1 MENVE
6 NKNSV
11 TLSRKEAEEYCAYKR
26 QKKISEIM
34 SAMRR
39 SESELTYH
47 CSGIKLCERASRLRQ
62 ASVRMSPSDLEGR
75 GEIFKRSPLK
85 IDCVIGGNGETF
97 AKVKAYEAKCA
108 IRAGA
113 RELTLVL
120 TPSLLESCRYQELR
134 KELRR
139 IRRAAGK
146 IPLKARVEKAYPQTT
161 LNRVARICSEVGVK
175 YFSLPY
181 FGGCQHLQSELSK
194 GCLLEVY
201 GVENATQFKEM
212 AGAGIGRIVTT
223 RAWEIYTDWLKEV
236 EEIVLEKQ
244 ASVPIEPKSAQA
256 VSSKL
261 NVPAVPPRT
270 PASVLLKAKVEE
282 KKEEKVPLS
291 ACAVQNSIAA
301 KNAEEMNYQCRLEGG
316 KLKFS

>member
-1 MENVE
+1 MSHNGGMENAE
-6 NKNSV
+6 NKNGV
-11 TLSRKEAEEYCAYKR
+11 TLTRKEAEEYCAYKR

-47 CSGIKLCERASRLRQ
+47 TSGIKLCERASRLRQ
-62 ASVRMSPSDLEGR
+62 ISVRMSPTDLEGR

-85 IDCVIGGNGETF
+85 IDCIIGGNGETF
-97 AKVKAYEAKCA
+97 SKVKAYEAKCA
-108 IRAGA
+108 VRAGA
-113 RELTLVL
+113 KELTLVL

-139 IRRAAGK
+139 LCRVAGK
-146 IPLKARVEKAYPQTT
+146 IPLKARVGKAYPQTT
-161 LNRVARICSEVGVK
+161 LNRVARICSEVGVR

-201 GVENATQFKEM
+201 GVENLAQFKEM
-212 AGAGIGRIVTT
+212 AGAGIGRIVTN

-244 ASVPIEPKSAQA
+244 TPPLVSAKTSTPLPSTA
-256 VSSKL
+256 V
-261 NVPAVPPRT
+261 T
-270 PASVLLKAKVEE
+270 VLAKAKVEE
-282 KKEEKVPLS
+282 KRETKPTP
-291 ACAVQNSIAA
+291 AMTPASIAA